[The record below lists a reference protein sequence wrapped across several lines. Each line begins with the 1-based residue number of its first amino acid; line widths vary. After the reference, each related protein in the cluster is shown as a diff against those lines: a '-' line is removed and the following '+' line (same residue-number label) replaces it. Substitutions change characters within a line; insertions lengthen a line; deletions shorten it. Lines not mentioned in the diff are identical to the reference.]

1 MRIYQVSLLYS
12 LMGILD
18 MLEGEMTTKQMGV
31 IIMILYMVGLA
42 AFGVLAVIVIHGL
55 GWQWL

>member
-18 MLEGEMTTKQMGV
+18 MLEGEMTTKNKWE
-31 IIMILYMVGLA
+31 L
-42 AFGVLAVIVIHGL
+42 
-55 GWQWL
+55 